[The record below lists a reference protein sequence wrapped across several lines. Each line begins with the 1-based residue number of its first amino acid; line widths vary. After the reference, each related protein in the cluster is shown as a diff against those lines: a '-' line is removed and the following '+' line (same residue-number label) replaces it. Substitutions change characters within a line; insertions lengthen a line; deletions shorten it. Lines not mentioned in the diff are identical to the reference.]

1 MKALVLA
8 TTLLI
13 AFGASALALAAQSET
28 AMRDCFNKHAQLM
41 DKPSVKNVR
50 DCWRTHRHLMQRS

>member
-1 MKALVLA
+1 MKALVVA
-8 TTLLI
+8 ATLLI
-13 AFGASALALAAQSET
+13 AFGGSALAAQSES

-50 DCWRTHRHLMQRS
+50 DCWRAHGHLMQRS